1 MVPKRPPLP
10 LAGLRGCLR
19 RIVRPAVWL
28 LAAKLWLL
36 APAALAEAGMST
48 SPGGQR
54 AAARI
59 DLLVK
64 IPEVLSLH
72 LLEESV
78 ALDVTLDDI
87 ARGFITTAV
96 SMEVRSNARSG
107 FLLQLR
113 TDPGLSRAGEVEGLG
128 APVPITAAQASIRL
142 THHGQPEKSQRY
154 ALRVKLSLP
163 PDVQP
168 GRYARPVRVSIS
180 A

>member
-1 MVPKRPPLP
+1 MVPMRALFPLS
-10 LAGLRGCLR
+10 GLPGCLR
-19 RIVRPAVWL
+19 RLVRPAVWL
-28 LAAKLWLL
+28 LAAELWLL
-36 APAALAEAGMST
+36 TPAALADAGLST
-48 SPGGQR
+48 ATGGQR

-72 LLEESV
+72 LVEESV
-78 ALDVTLDDI
+78 ALDVTRDDI

-96 SMEVRSNARSG
+96 NMEVRSNARSG

-113 TDPGLSRAGEVEGLG
+113 TDPTLSRAGEVEGLG

-142 THHGQPEKSQRY
+142 THHGQSQKSQRY